1 DFYEEF
7 PLLIRETNPNYT
19 EILSIDIKHDQPETS
34 ANTKQL
40 DGTQPGGSKLE
51 KCSKNHTQRSIS
63 ICDTNKDVEY
73 FPHALIEAVV
83 KNTEPEK
90 SESAGT
96 SKEGTVEVSPNPSIT
111 SAHSLESHLTE
122 EKYSSISENED
133 SNTTSLREMF
143 PDLPIPDENLSL
155 KRLQQMSTTDITKQI
170 VSLNKPAILKP
181 TNRLI
186 PQSKIWLSP
195 LQEVDKQ
202 QEAEAEK
209 EIVPWDSNPTDQES
223 DSESSEEIELN
234 IDLEDDGKA

>member
-1 DFYEEF
+1 MKNSVDEQE
-7 PLLIRETNPNYT
+7 PPSPEQSQNRNIE
-19 EILSIDIKHDQPETS
+19 DIKHDQPE
-34 ANTKQL
+34 ANTQQL

-51 KCSKNHTQRSIS
+51 KCSKNHTQRSSIS

-73 FPHALIEAVV
+73 FPHALTEAVV

-96 SKEGTVEVSPNPSIT
+96 SKEGAVEVSPNPSIT

-234 IDLEDDGKA
+234 IDLEDDEKA

>member
-1 DFYEEF
+1 MKNSVDEQE
-7 PLLIRETNPNYT
+7 PPSPEQSQNRNIEVREPQVYATINFT
-19 EILSIDIKHDQPETS
+19 TCSSKILMWCKYKMRFQ
-34 ANTKQL
+34 
-40 DGTQPGGSKLE
+40 
-51 KCSKNHTQRSIS
+51 
-63 ICDTNKDVEY
+63 DVEY